1 MGTLTPNCK
10 FIANYM
16 EMIKSVYPI
25 IRYIAAVCVV
35 TGMVAC
41 TSSPGG
47 ETDPELN
54 EYPIAFQSPQ
64 MESRGA
70 VDDVQE
76 MSDFRVWGWRTP
88 KNESPVPVFEG
99 EKVSAGSWT
108 YEGGT
113 RYWVMD
119 QTYNFYAVH
128 PVFPLE
134 GNETTVNVTP
144 DGTFTINNFDC
155 SKTGDEAV
163 DLMTASAKGLI
174 YKTGETPQ
182 KVGLTFQHE
191 LAKVNIK
198 ATVEG
203 GNAIVT
209 KITFSGM
216 KTGGN
221 YKYNSASTDRWS
233 DTKSGSF
240 INETRQ
246 PLDTKGVDLLGDML
260 LIPQNVNNDI
270 KLKVEYIL
278 DGVQQTP
285 KEFTL
290 PATVE
295 KWEAGKSYRYT
306 ITFKGN
312 NIVFTVNVASWNH
325 STGGIITVE

>member
-1 MGTLTPNCK
+1 MASKLQFLMY
-10 FIANYM
+10 FI
-16 EMIKSVYPI
+16 ISVFSTFL
-25 IRYIAAVCVV
+25 A
-35 TGMVAC
+35 VAC
-41 TSSPGG
+41 TSDNDVPFPDSEAPSIDFEGSALTRG
-47 ETDPELN
+47 IVNAADDMS
-54 EYPIAFQSPQ
+54 AF
-64 MESRGA
+64 
-70 VDDVQE
+70 D
-76 MSDFRVWGWRTP
+76 VWGWY
-88 KNESPVPVFEG
+88 SPISGTGTARQVFDATL
-99 EKVSAGSWT
+99 VSRNGTTWT
-108 YEGGT
+108 YDNIQRWQQGNS
-113 RYWVMD
+113 Y
-119 QTYNFYAVH
+119 QFYAIY
-128 PVFPLE
+128 PSFDAE
-134 GNETTVNVTP
+134 CGYESASC
-144 DGTFTINNFDC
+144 DQKGTFTINNFDC

-163 DLMTASAKGLI
+163 DLMTAVQSVECGTDG
-174 YKTGETPQ
+174 YPG
-182 KVGLTFQHE
+182 KVSMPFQHE

-221 YKYNSASTDRWS
+221 YNSASTDRWS

>member
-1 MGTLTPNCK
+1 MASKLQFLMY
-10 FIANYM
+10 FI
-16 EMIKSVYPI
+16 ISVFSTFL
-25 IRYIAAVCVV
+25 A
-35 TGMVAC
+35 VAC
-41 TSSPGG
+41 TSDNDVPFPDSEAPSIDFEGSALTRG
-47 ETDPELN
+47 IVNAADDMS
-54 EYPIAFQSPQ
+54 AF
-64 MESRGA
+64 
-70 VDDVQE
+70 D
-76 MSDFRVWGWRTP
+76 VWGWY
-88 KNESPVPVFEG
+88 SPISGTGTARQVFDATL
-99 EKVSAGSWT
+99 VSRNGTTWT
-108 YEGGT
+108 YDNIQRWQQGNS
-113 RYWVMD
+113 Y
-119 QTYNFYAVH
+119 QFYAIY
-128 PVFPLE
+128 PSFDAE
-134 GNETTVNVTP
+134 CGYESASCDQ

-163 DLMTASAKGLI
+163 DLMTAVRSVECGTDG
-174 YKTGETPQ
+174 YPG
-182 KVGLTFQHE
+182 KVSMPFQHE

-221 YKYNSASTDRWS
+221 YNASTDRWS

>member
-1 MGTLTPNCK
+1 MASKLQFLMY
-10 FIANYM
+10 FI
-16 EMIKSVYPI
+16 ISVFSTFL
-25 IRYIAAVCVV
+25 A
-35 TGMVAC
+35 VAC
-41 TSSPGG
+41 TSDNDVPFPDSEAPSIDFEGSALTRG
-47 ETDPELN
+47 IVNAADDMS
-54 EYPIAFQSPQ
+54 AF
-64 MESRGA
+64 
-70 VDDVQE
+70 D
-76 MSDFRVWGWRTP
+76 VWGWY
-88 KNESPVPVFEG
+88 SPISGTGTARQVFDATL
-99 EKVSAGSWT
+99 VSRNGTTWT
-108 YEGGT
+108 YDNIQRWQQGNS
-113 RYWVMD
+113 Y
-119 QTYNFYAVH
+119 QFYAIY
-128 PVFPLE
+128 PSFDAE
-134 GNETTVNVTP
+134 CGYESASCDQ

-163 DLMTASAKGLI
+163 DLMTAVRSVECGTDG
-174 YKTGETPQ
+174 YPG
-182 KVGLTFQHE
+182 KVSMPFQHE

-221 YKYNSASTDRWS
+221 YNSARTDRWS

-240 INETRQ
+240 INEIHQ

-278 DGVQQTP
+278 DGVQPTS

-295 KWEAGKSYRYT
+295 KWEAGKSYKYT

>member
-1 MGTLTPNCK
+1 MASKLQFLMY
-10 FIANYM
+10 FI
-16 EMIKSVYPI
+16 ISVFSTFL
-25 IRYIAAVCVV
+25 A
-35 TGMVAC
+35 VAC
-41 TSSPGG
+41 TSDNDVPFPDSEAPSIDFEGSALTRG
-47 ETDPELN
+47 IVNAADDMS
-54 EYPIAFQSPQ
+54 AF
-64 MESRGA
+64 
-70 VDDVQE
+70 D
-76 MSDFRVWGWRTP
+76 VWGWY
-88 KNESPVPVFEG
+88 SPISGTGTARQVFDATL
-99 EKVSAGSWT
+99 VSRNGTTWT
-108 YEGGT
+108 YDNIQRWQQGNS
-113 RYWVMD
+113 Y
-119 QTYNFYAVH
+119 QFYAIY
-128 PVFPLE
+128 PSCDAE
-134 GNETTVNVTP
+134 CGYKSASCDQ
-144 DGTFTINNFDC
+144 DGIFTINNFDC

-163 DLMTASAKGLI
+163 DLMTAVRSVECGTDG
-174 YKTGETPQ
+174 YPG
-182 KVGLTFQHE
+182 KVSMPFQHE

-221 YKYNSASTDRWS
+221 YNSANTDRWS

>member
-1 MGTLTPNCK
+1 MASKLQFLMY
-10 FIANYM
+10 FI
-16 EMIKSVYPI
+16 ISVFSI
-25 IRYIAAVCVV
+25 FLA
-35 TGMVAC
+35 VAC
-41 TSSPGG
+41 TSDNDVPFPDSEAPSIDFEGSALTRG
-47 ETDPELN
+47 IVNAADDMS
-54 EYPIAFQSPQ
+54 AF
-64 MESRGA
+64 
-70 VDDVQE
+70 D
-76 MSDFRVWGWRTP
+76 VWGWY
-88 KNESPVPVFEG
+88 SPISGTGTARQVFDATL
-99 EKVSAGSWT
+99 VSRNGTTWT
-108 YEGGT
+108 YDNIQRWQQGNS
-113 RYWVMD
+113 Y
-119 QTYNFYAVH
+119 QFYAIY
-128 PVFPLE
+128 PSFDAE
-134 GNETTVNVTP
+134 CGYESASCDQ

-163 DLMTASAKGLI
+163 NLMTAVRSVECGTDG
-174 YKTGETPQ
+174 YPG
-182 KVGLTFQHE
+182 KVSMLFQHE

-221 YKYNSASTDRWS
+221 YNSASTDRWS

-240 INETRQ
+240 INEIRQ

-278 DGVQQTP
+278 DGVVQQTP

>member
-1 MGTLTPNCK
+1 MP
-10 FIANYM
+10 
-16 EMIKSVYPI
+16 
-25 IRYIAAVCVV
+25 
-35 TGMVAC
+35 
-41 TSSPGG
+41 
-47 ETDPELN
+47 
-54 EYPIAFQSPQ
+54 
-64 MESRGA
+64 
-70 VDDVQE
+70 
-76 MSDFRVWGWRTP
+76 
-88 KNESPVPVFEG
+88 
-99 EKVSAGSWT
+99 
-108 YEGGT
+108 
-113 RYWVMD
+113 
-119 QTYNFYAVH
+119 
-128 PVFPLE
+128 
-134 GNETTVNVTP
+134 
-144 DGTFTINNFDC
+144 
-155 SKTGDEAV
+155 
-163 DLMTASAKGLI
+163 
-174 YKTGETPQ
+174 
-182 KVGLTFQHE
+182 FQHE

-221 YKYNSASTDRWS
+221 YNSASTDRWS

>member
-1 MGTLTPNCK
+1 MASKLQFLMY
-10 FIANYM
+10 FI
-16 EMIKSVYPI
+16 ISVFSTFL
-25 IRYIAAVCVV
+25 A
-35 TGMVAC
+35 VAC
-41 TSSPGG
+41 TSDNDVPFPDIEAPSIDFEGSALTRG
-47 ETDPELN
+47 IVNTADDMS
-54 EYPIAFQSPQ
+54 AF
-64 MESRGA
+64 
-70 VDDVQE
+70 D
-76 MSDFRVWGWRTP
+76 VWGWYSPISGTGTSQQVFDATLVS
-88 KNESPVPVFEG
+88 KNG
-99 EKVSAGSWT
+99 TTWT
-108 YEGGT
+108 YDNIQRWQQGNS
-113 RYWVMD
+113 Y
-119 QTYNFYAVH
+119 QFYAIY
-128 PVFPLE
+128 PSFDAE
-134 GNETTVNVTP
+134 CGYESASC
-144 DGTFTINNFDC
+144 DQKGTFTINNFDC

-163 DLMTASAKGLI
+163 DLMTAVRSVECGTDG
-174 YKTGETPQ
+174 YPG
-182 KVGLTFQHE
+182 KVSMPFQHE

-221 YKYNSASTDRWS
+221 YNSASTDRWS

-278 DGVQQTP
+278 DGVKQTP

>member
-1 MGTLTPNCK
+1 MASKLQFLMY
-10 FIANYM
+10 FI
-16 EMIKSVYPI
+16 ISVFSTFL
-25 IRYIAAVCVV
+25 A
-35 TGMVAC
+35 VAC
-41 TSSPGG
+41 TSDNDVPFPDSEAPSIDFEGSALTRG
-47 ETDPELN
+47 IVNAADDMS
-54 EYPIAFQSPQ
+54 AF
-64 MESRGA
+64 
-70 VDDVQE
+70 D
-76 MSDFRVWGWRTP
+76 VWGWY
-88 KNESPVPVFEG
+88 SPISGTGTARQVFDATL
-99 EKVSAGSWT
+99 VSRNGTTWT
-108 YEGGT
+108 YDNIQRWQQGNS
-113 RYWVMD
+113 Y
-119 QTYNFYAVH
+119 QFYAIY
-128 PVFPLE
+128 PSFDE
-134 GNETTVNVTP
+134 SASCDQN
-144 DGTFTINNFDC
+144 GTFTINNFDC

-163 DLMTASAKGLI
+163 DLMTAVRSVECGTDG
-174 YKTGETPQ
+174 YPG
-182 KVGLTFQHE
+182 KVSMPFQHE

-221 YKYNSASTDRWS
+221 YNSASTDRWS

-240 INETRQ
+240 INETHQ

>member
-1 MGTLTPNCK
+1 MISKFHLYFIVSAFLT
-10 FIANYM
+10 FF
-16 EMIKSVYPI
+16 
-25 IRYIAAVCVV
+25 VV
-35 TGMVAC
+35 SC
-41 TSSPGG
+41 TSDNIMPSPDSEAPAIDFEGSALTRG
-47 ETDPELN
+47 VVNTADDMS
-54 EYPIAFQSPQ
+54 AF
-64 MESRGA
+64 
-70 VDDVQE
+70 D
-76 MSDFRVWGWRTP
+76 VWGWY
-88 KNESPVPVFEG
+88 SPISGTGTTQQVFEAVPVLNNG
-99 EKVSAGSWT
+99 TTWT
-108 YEGGT
+108 YDNIQRWQQGNS
-113 RYWVMD
+113 Y
-119 QTYNFYAVH
+119 QFYAIY
-128 PVFPLE
+128 PSFDAE
-134 GNETTVNVTP
+134 CGYESASC
-144 DGTFTINNFDC
+144 DQKGTFTINNFDC

-163 DLMTASAKGLI
+163 DLMTAVRSVECGTDG
-174 YKTGETPQ
+174 YPG
-182 KVGLTFQHE
+182 KVSMPFQHE

-221 YKYNSASTDRWS
+221 YKSASTDRWS

>member
-1 MGTLTPNCK
+1 MASKLQFLMY
-10 FIANYM
+10 FI
-16 EMIKSVYPI
+16 ISVFSI
-25 IRYIAAVCVV
+25 FLA
-35 TGMVAC
+35 VAC
-41 TSSPGG
+41 TSDNDVPFPDSEAPSIDFEGSALTRG
-47 ETDPELN
+47 IVNAADDMS
-54 EYPIAFQSPQ
+54 AF
-64 MESRGA
+64 
-70 VDDVQE
+70 D
-76 MSDFRVWGWRTP
+76 VWGWYY
-88 KNESPVPVFEG
+88 SPISGTGTARQVFDATL
-99 EKVSAGSWT
+99 VSRNGTTWT
-108 YEGGT
+108 YDNIQRWQQGNS
-113 RYWVMD
+113 Y
-119 QTYNFYAVH
+119 QFYAIY
-128 PVFPLE
+128 PSFDAE
-134 GNETTVNVTP
+134 CGYESASCDQN
-144 DGTFTINNFDC
+144 GFTIKNFDC

-163 DLMTASAKGLI
+163 DLMTAVRSVECGTDG
-174 YKTGETPQ
+174 YPG
-182 KVGLTFQHE
+182 KVSMPFQHE

-221 YKYNSASTDRWS
+221 YNSASTDRWS

-278 DGVQQTP
+278 DGVKQTP

>member
-1 MGTLTPNCK
+1 MASKLQFLMY
-10 FIANYM
+10 FI
-16 EMIKSVYPI
+16 ISVFSTFL
-25 IRYIAAVCVV
+25 A
-35 TGMVAC
+35 VAC
-41 TSSPGG
+41 TSDNDVPFPDSEAPSIDFEGSALTRG
-47 ETDPELN
+47 IVNAADDMS
-54 EYPIAFQSPQ
+54 AF
-64 MESRGA
+64 
-70 VDDVQE
+70 D
-76 MSDFRVWGWRTP
+76 VWGWY
-88 KNESPVPVFEG
+88 SPISGTGTARQVFDATL
-99 EKVSAGSWT
+99 VSRNGTTWT
-108 YEGGT
+108 YDNIQRWQQGNS
-113 RYWVMD
+113 Y
-119 QTYNFYAVH
+119 QFYAIY
-128 PVFPLE
+128 PSFDAE
-134 GNETTVNVTP
+134 CGYESASCDQNETFTI
-144 DGTFTINNFDC
+144 TINNFDC

-163 DLMTASAKGLI
+163 DLMTAVRSVECGTDG
-174 YKTGETPQ
+174 YPG
-182 KVGLTFQHE
+182 KVSMPFQHE

-221 YKYNSASTDRWS
+221 YNSESTDRWS

>member
-1 MGTLTPNCK
+1 MASKLQFLMY
-10 FIANYM
+10 FI
-16 EMIKSVYPI
+16 ISVFSTFL
-25 IRYIAAVCVV
+25 A
-35 TGMVAC
+35 VAC
-41 TSSPGG
+41 TSDNDVPFPDSEAPSIDFEGSALTRG
-47 ETDPELN
+47 IVNAADDMS
-54 EYPIAFQSPQ
+54 AF
-64 MESRGA
+64 
-70 VDDVQE
+70 D
-76 MSDFRVWGWRTP
+76 VWGWY
-88 KNESPVPVFEG
+88 SPISGTGTARQVFDATL
-99 EKVSAGSWT
+99 VSRNGTTWT
-108 YEGGT
+108 YDNIQRWQQGNS
-113 RYWVMD
+113 Y
-119 QTYNFYAVH
+119 QFYAIY
-128 PVFPLE
+128 PSFDAE
-134 GNETTVNVTP
+134 CGYESASC
-144 DGTFTINNFDC
+144 DQKGTFTINNFDC

-163 DLMTASAKGLI
+163 DLMTAVRSVKCGTDG
-174 YKTGETPQ
+174 YPD
-182 KVGLTFQHE
+182 KVSMPFQHE

-221 YKYNSASTDRWS
+221 YNSASTDRWS

-278 DGVQQTP
+278 DGVQQTL

>member
-1 MGTLTPNCK
+1 MASKLQFLMY
-10 FIANYM
+10 FI
-16 EMIKSVYPI
+16 ISVFSI
-25 IRYIAAVCVV
+25 FLA
-35 TGMVAC
+35 VAC
-41 TSSPGG
+41 TSDNDVPFPDSEAPSIDFEGSALTRG
-47 ETDPELN
+47 IVNAADDMS
-54 EYPIAFQSPQ
+54 AF
-64 MESRGA
+64 
-70 VDDVQE
+70 D
-76 MSDFRVWGWRTP
+76 VWGWY
-88 KNESPVPVFEG
+88 SPISGTGTARQVFDATL
-99 EKVSAGSWT
+99 VSRNGTTWT
-108 YEGGT
+108 YDNIQRWQQGNS
-113 RYWVMD
+113 Y
-119 QTYNFYAVH
+119 QFYAIY
-128 PVFPLE
+128 PSFDAE
-134 GNETTVNVTP
+134 CGYGSASCDQ
-144 DGTFTINNFDC
+144 DGIFTINNFDC

-163 DLMTASAKGLI
+163 DLMTAVRSVKCGTDG
-174 YKTGETPQ
+174 YPG
-182 KVGLTFQHE
+182 KVSMPFQHE

-221 YKYNSASTDRWS
+221 YNSASTDRWS

>member
-1 MGTLTPNCK
+1 MASKLQFLMY
-10 FIANYM
+10 FI
-16 EMIKSVYPI
+16 ISVFSI
-25 IRYIAAVCVV
+25 FLA
-35 TGMVAC
+35 VAC
-41 TSSPGG
+41 TSDNDVPFPDSEAPSIDFEGSALTRG
-47 ETDPELN
+47 IVNAADDMS
-54 EYPIAFQSPQ
+54 AF
-64 MESRGA
+64 
-70 VDDVQE
+70 D
-76 MSDFRVWGWRTP
+76 VWGWY
-88 KNESPVPVFEG
+88 SPISGTGTARQVFDATL
-99 EKVSAGSWT
+99 VSRNGTTWT
-108 YEGGT
+108 YDNIQRWQQGNS
-113 RYWVMD
+113 Y
-119 QTYNFYAVH
+119 QFYAIY
-128 PVFPLE
+128 PSFDAE
-134 GNETTVNVTP
+134 CGYGSASC
-144 DGTFTINNFDC
+144 DQAGIFTINNFDC

-163 DLMTASAKGLI
+163 DLMTAVRSVKCGTDG
-174 YKTGETPQ
+174 YPG
-182 KVGLTFQHE
+182 KVSMPFQHE

-221 YKYNSASTDRWS
+221 YNSASTDRWS

>member
-1 MGTLTPNCK
+1 MASKLQFLMY
-10 FIANYM
+10 FI
-16 EMIKSVYPI
+16 ISVFSTFL
-25 IRYIAAVCVV
+25 A
-35 TGMVAC
+35 VAC
-41 TSSPGG
+41 TSDNDVPFPDSEAPSIDFEGSALTRG
-47 ETDPELN
+47 IVNAADDMS
-54 EYPIAFQSPQ
+54 AF
-64 MESRGA
+64 
-70 VDDVQE
+70 D
-76 MSDFRVWGWRTP
+76 VWGWY
-88 KNESPVPVFEG
+88 SPISGTGTARQVFDATL
-99 EKVSAGSWT
+99 VSRNGTTWT
-108 YEGGT
+108 YDNIQRWQQGNS
-113 RYWVMD
+113 Y
-119 QTYNFYAVH
+119 QFYAIY
-128 PVFPLE
+128 PSFDAE
-134 GNETTVNVTP
+134 CGYESASCDQN
-144 DGTFTINNFDC
+144 GTFTINNFDC

-163 DLMTASAKGLI
+163 DLMTAVRSVECGTDG
-174 YKTGETPQ
+174 YPG
-182 KVGLTFQHE
+182 KVSMPFQHE

-221 YKYNSASTDRWS
+221 YTSTDRWS

-278 DGVQQTP
+278 DGVVQQTP

>member
-1 MGTLTPNCK
+1 MASKLQFLMY
-10 FIANYM
+10 FI
-16 EMIKSVYPI
+16 ISVFSTFL
-25 IRYIAAVCVV
+25 A
-35 TGMVAC
+35 VAC
-41 TSSPGG
+41 TSDNDVPFPDSEAPSIDFEGSALTRG
-47 ETDPELN
+47 IVNAADDMS
-54 EYPIAFQSPQ
+54 AF
-64 MESRGA
+64 
-70 VDDVQE
+70 D
-76 MSDFRVWGWRTP
+76 VWGWY
-88 KNESPVPVFEG
+88 SPISGTGTAQVFDATL
-99 EKVSAGSWT
+99 VSRNGTTWT
-108 YEGGT
+108 YDNIQRWQQGNI
-113 RYWVMD
+113 Y
-119 QTYNFYAVH
+119 QFYAIY
-128 PVFPLE
+128 PSFDAE
-134 GNETTVNVTP
+134 CGYESASC
-144 DGTFTINNFDC
+144 DQKGTFTINNFDC

-163 DLMTASAKGLI
+163 DLMTAVRSVECGTDG
-174 YKTGETPQ
+174 YPG
-182 KVGLTFQHE
+182 KVSMPFQHE

-221 YKYNSASTDRWS
+221 YNSASTDRWS

-278 DGVQQTP
+278 DGVEQTP

>member
-1 MGTLTPNCK
+1 MASKLQFLMY
-10 FIANYM
+10 FI
-16 EMIKSVYPI
+16 ISVFSI
-25 IRYIAAVCVV
+25 FLA
-35 TGMVAC
+35 VAC
-41 TSSPGG
+41 TSDNDVPFPDSEAPSIDFEGSALTRG
-47 ETDPELN
+47 IVNAADDMS
-54 EYPIAFQSPQ
+54 AF
-64 MESRGA
+64 
-70 VDDVQE
+70 D
-76 MSDFRVWGWRTP
+76 VWGWY
-88 KNESPVPVFEG
+88 SPISGTGTARQVFDATL
-99 EKVSAGSWT
+99 VSRNGTTWT
-108 YEGGT
+108 YDNIQRWQQGNS
-113 RYWVMD
+113 Y
-119 QTYNFYAVH
+119 QFYAIY
-128 PVFPLE
+128 PSFDAE
-134 GNETTVNVTP
+134 CGYESASCDQN
-144 DGTFTINNFDC
+144 GTFTINNFDC

-163 DLMTASAKGLI
+163 DLMTAVRSVECGTDG
-174 YKTGETPQ
+174 YPG
-182 KVGLTFQHE
+182 KVSMPFQHE

-221 YKYNSASTDRWS
+221 YNSASTDRWS

-240 INETRQ
+240 INETCQ

-278 DGVQQTP
+278 DGVKQTP

>member
-1 MGTLTPNCK
+1 MASKLQFLMY
-10 FIANYM
+10 FI
-16 EMIKSVYPI
+16 ISVFSTFL
-25 IRYIAAVCVV
+25 A
-35 TGMVAC
+35 VAC
-41 TSSPGG
+41 TSDNDVPFPDSEAPSIDFEGSALTRG
-47 ETDPELN
+47 IVNAADDMS
-54 EYPIAFQSPQ
+54 AF
-64 MESRGA
+64 
-70 VDDVQE
+70 D
-76 MSDFRVWGWRTP
+76 VWGWY
-88 KNESPVPVFEG
+88 SPISGTGTARQVFDATL
-99 EKVSAGSWT
+99 VSRNGTTWT
-108 YEGGT
+108 YDNIQRWQQGNS
-113 RYWVMD
+113 Y
-119 QTYNFYAVH
+119 QFYAIY
-128 PVFPLE
+128 PSFDAE
-134 GNETTVNVTP
+134 CGYESASCDQ

-163 DLMTASAKGLI
+163 DLMTAVRSVECGTDG
-174 YKTGETPQ
+174 YPG
-182 KVGLTFQHE
+182 KVSMPFQHE

-221 YKYNSASTDRWS
+221 YNSASTDRWS

-278 DGVQQTP
+278 DGVVQQTP

>member
-1 MGTLTPNCK
+1 MASKLQFLMY
-10 FIANYM
+10 FI
-16 EMIKSVYPI
+16 ISVFSI
-25 IRYIAAVCVV
+25 FLA
-35 TGMVAC
+35 VAC
-41 TSSPGG
+41 TSDNDVPFPDSEAPSIDFEGSALTRG
-47 ETDPELN
+47 IVNAADDMS
-54 EYPIAFQSPQ
+54 AF
-64 MESRGA
+64 
-70 VDDVQE
+70 D
-76 MSDFRVWGWRTP
+76 VWGWY
-88 KNESPVPVFEG
+88 SPISGTGTARQVFDATL
-99 EKVSAGSWT
+99 VSRNGTTWT
-108 YEGGT
+108 YDNIQRWQQGNS
-113 RYWVMD
+113 Y
-119 QTYNFYAVH
+119 QFYAIY
-128 PVFPLE
+128 PSFDAE
-134 GNETTVNVTP
+134 CGYESASCDQ

-163 DLMTASAKGLI
+163 DLMTAVRSVKCGTDG
-174 YKTGETPQ
+174 YPG
-182 KVGLTFQHE
+182 KVSMPFQHE

-221 YKYNSASTDRWS
+221 YNSASTDRWS

>member
-1 MGTLTPNCK
+1 MASKLQFLMY
-10 FIANYM
+10 FI
-16 EMIKSVYPI
+16 ISVFSI
-25 IRYIAAVCVV
+25 FLA
-35 TGMVAC
+35 VAC
-41 TSSPGG
+41 TSDNDVPFPDSEAPSIDFEGSALTRG
-47 ETDPELN
+47 IVNAADDMS
-54 EYPIAFQSPQ
+54 AF
-64 MESRGA
+64 
-70 VDDVQE
+70 D
-76 MSDFRVWGWRTP
+76 VWGWY
-88 KNESPVPVFEG
+88 SPISGTGTARQVFDATL
-99 EKVSAGSWT
+99 VSRNGTTWT
-108 YEGGT
+108 YDNIQRWQQGNS
-113 RYWVMD
+113 Y
-119 QTYNFYAVH
+119 QFYAIY
-128 PVFPLE
+128 PSFDAE
-134 GNETTVNVTP
+134 CGYGSASCDQ
-144 DGTFTINNFDC
+144 DGIFTINNFDC

-163 DLMTASAKGLI
+163 DLMTAVRSVKCGTDG
-174 YKTGETPQ
+174 YPG
-182 KVGLTFQHE
+182 KVSMPFQHE

-221 YKYNSASTDRWS
+221 YNSASTDRWS

-278 DGVQQTP
+278 DGVHQTP

>member
-1 MGTLTPNCK
+1 MASKLQFLMY
-10 FIANYM
+10 FI
-16 EMIKSVYPI
+16 ISVFSI
-25 IRYIAAVCVV
+25 FLA
-35 TGMVAC
+35 VAC
-41 TSSPGG
+41 TSDNDVPFPDSEAPSIDFEGSALTRG
-47 ETDPELN
+47 IVNAADDMS
-54 EYPIAFQSPQ
+54 AF
-64 MESRGA
+64 
-70 VDDVQE
+70 D
-76 MSDFRVWGWRTP
+76 VWGWY
-88 KNESPVPVFEG
+88 SPISGTGTARQVFDATL
-99 EKVSAGSWT
+99 VSRNGTTWT
-108 YEGGT
+108 YDNIQRWQQGNS
-113 RYWVMD
+113 Y
-119 QTYNFYAVH
+119 QFYAIY
-128 PVFPLE
+128 PSFDAE
-134 GNETTVNVTP
+134 CGYESASCDQ
-144 DGTFTINNFDC
+144 DGTFTIKNFDC

-163 DLMTASAKGLI
+163 DLMTAVRSVECGTDG
-174 YKTGETPQ
+174 YPG
-182 KVGLTFQHE
+182 KVSMPFQHE

-221 YKYNSASTDRWS
+221 YNSASTDRWS

>member
-1 MGTLTPNCK
+1 MASKLQFLMY
-10 FIANYM
+10 FI
-16 EMIKSVYPI
+16 ISVFSI
-25 IRYIAAVCVV
+25 FLA
-35 TGMVAC
+35 VAC
-41 TSSPGG
+41 TSDNDVPFPDSEAPSIDFEGSALTRG
-47 ETDPELN
+47 IVNAADDMS
-54 EYPIAFQSPQ
+54 AF
-64 MESRGA
+64 
-70 VDDVQE
+70 D
-76 MSDFRVWGWRTP
+76 VWGWY
-88 KNESPVPVFEG
+88 SPISGTGTARQVFDATL
-99 EKVSAGSWT
+99 VSRNGTTWT
-108 YEGGT
+108 YDNIQRWQQGNS
-113 RYWVMD
+113 Y
-119 QTYNFYAVH
+119 QFYAIY
-128 PVFPLE
+128 PSFDAE
-134 GNETTVNVTP
+134 CGYKSASCDQ

-163 DLMTASAKGLI
+163 DLMTAVRSVECGTDG
-174 YKTGETPQ
+174 YPG
-182 KVGLTFQHE
+182 KVSMPFQHE

-221 YKYNSASTDRWS
+221 YNSANTDRWS

>member
-1 MGTLTPNCK
+1 MASKLQFLMY
-10 FIANYM
+10 FI
-16 EMIKSVYPI
+16 ISVFSI
-25 IRYIAAVCVV
+25 FLA
-35 TGMVAC
+35 VAC
-41 TSSPGG
+41 TSDNDVPFPDSEAPSIDFEGSALTRG
-47 ETDPELN
+47 IVNAADDMS
-54 EYPIAFQSPQ
+54 AF
-64 MESRGA
+64 
-70 VDDVQE
+70 D
-76 MSDFRVWGWRTP
+76 VWGWY
-88 KNESPVPVFEG
+88 SPISGTGTARQVFDATL
-99 EKVSAGSWT
+99 VSRNGTTWT
-108 YEGGT
+108 YDNIQRWQQGNS
-113 RYWVMD
+113 Y
-119 QTYNFYAVH
+119 QFYAIY
-128 PVFPLE
+128 PSFDAE
-134 GNETTVNVTP
+134 CGYESASC
-144 DGTFTINNFDC
+144 DQKGAFTINNFDC

-163 DLMTASAKGLI
+163 DLMTAVRSVECGTDG
-174 YKTGETPQ
+174 YPG
-182 KVGLTFQHE
+182 KVSMPFQHE

-221 YKYNSASTDRWS
+221 YNSASTDRWS

>member
-1 MGTLTPNCK
+1 MASKLQFLMY
-10 FIANYM
+10 FI
-16 EMIKSVYPI
+16 ISVFSI
-25 IRYIAAVCVV
+25 FLA
-35 TGMVAC
+35 VAC
-41 TSSPGG
+41 TSDNDVPFPDSEAPSIDFEGSALTRG
-47 ETDPELN
+47 IVNAADDMS
-54 EYPIAFQSPQ
+54 AF
-64 MESRGA
+64 
-70 VDDVQE
+70 D
-76 MSDFRVWGWRTP
+76 VWGWY
-88 KNESPVPVFEG
+88 SPISGTGTARQVFDATL
-99 EKVSAGSWT
+99 VSRNGTTWT
-108 YEGGT
+108 YDNIQRWQQGNS
-113 RYWVMD
+113 Y
-119 QTYNFYAVH
+119 QFYAIY
-128 PVFPLE
+128 PSFDAE
-134 GNETTVNVTP
+134 CGYESASCDQN
-144 DGTFTINNFDC
+144 GTFTINNFDC

-163 DLMTASAKGLI
+163 DLMTAVRSVECGTDG
-174 YKTGETPQ
+174 YPG
-182 KVGLTFQHE
+182 KVSMPFQHE

-221 YKYNSASTDRWS
+221 YNSASTDRWS

-240 INETRQ
+240 INETCQ

-278 DGVQQTP
+278 DGVKQTP

-295 KWEAGKSYRYT
+295 KWEAGKSYRYI

>member
-1 MGTLTPNCK
+1 MASKLQFLMY
-10 FIANYM
+10 FI
-16 EMIKSVYPI
+16 ISVFSI
-25 IRYIAAVCVV
+25 FLA
-35 TGMVAC
+35 VAC
-41 TSSPGG
+41 TSDNDVPFPDSEAPSIDFEGSALTRG
-47 ETDPELN
+47 IVNAADDMS
-54 EYPIAFQSPQ
+54 AF
-64 MESRGA
+64 
-70 VDDVQE
+70 D
-76 MSDFRVWGWRTP
+76 VWGWY
-88 KNESPVPVFEG
+88 SPISGTGTARQVFDATL
-99 EKVSAGSWT
+99 VSRNGTTWT
-108 YEGGT
+108 YDNIQRWQQGNS
-113 RYWVMD
+113 Y
-119 QTYNFYAVH
+119 QFYAIY
-128 PVFPLE
+128 PSFDAE
-134 GNETTVNVTP
+134 CGYKSASC
-144 DGTFTINNFDC
+144 DQKGTFTINNFDC

-163 DLMTASAKGLI
+163 DLMTAVRSVECGTDG
-174 YKTGETPQ
+174 YPG
-182 KVGLTFQHE
+182 KVSMPFQHE

-221 YKYNSASTDRWS
+221 YNSASTDRWS

-278 DGVQQTP
+278 DDVQQQTP

>member
-1 MGTLTPNCK
+1 MASKLQFLMY
-10 FIANYM
+10 FI
-16 EMIKSVYPI
+16 ISVFSI
-25 IRYIAAVCVV
+25 FLA
-35 TGMVAC
+35 VAC
-41 TSSPGG
+41 TSDNDVPFPDSEAPSIDFEGSALTRG
-47 ETDPELN
+47 IVNAADDMS
-54 EYPIAFQSPQ
+54 AF
-64 MESRGA
+64 
-70 VDDVQE
+70 D
-76 MSDFRVWGWRTP
+76 VWGWY
-88 KNESPVPVFEG
+88 SPISGTGTARQVFDATL
-99 EKVSAGSWT
+99 VSRNGTTWT
-108 YEGGT
+108 YDNIQRWQQGNS
-113 RYWVMD
+113 Y
-119 QTYNFYAVH
+119 QFYAIY
-128 PVFPLE
+128 PSFDAE
-134 GNETTVNVTP
+134 CGYESASC
-144 DGTFTINNFDC
+144 DQKGIFTINNFDC

-163 DLMTASAKGLI
+163 DLMTAVRSVECGTDG
-174 YKTGETPQ
+174 YPG
-182 KVGLTFQHE
+182 KVSMPFQHE

-221 YKYNSASTDRWS
+221 YNASTDRWS

-278 DGVQQTP
+278 DGVQQL

>member
-1 MGTLTPNCK
+1 MASKLQFLMY
-10 FIANYM
+10 FI
-16 EMIKSVYPI
+16 ISVFSI
-25 IRYIAAVCVV
+25 FLA
-35 TGMVAC
+35 VAC
-41 TSSPGG
+41 TSDNDVPFPDSEAPSIDFEGSALTRG
-47 ETDPELN
+47 IVNAADDMS
-54 EYPIAFQSPQ
+54 AF
-64 MESRGA
+64 
-70 VDDVQE
+70 D
-76 MSDFRVWGWRTP
+76 VWGWY
-88 KNESPVPVFEG
+88 SPISGTGTARQVFDATL
-99 EKVSAGSWT
+99 VSRNGTTWT
-108 YEGGT
+108 YDNIQRWQQGN
-113 RYWVMD
+113 RY
-119 QTYNFYAVH
+119 QFYAIY
-128 PVFPLE
+128 PSFDAE
-134 GNETTVNVTP
+134 CGYESASCDQ

-163 DLMTASAKGLI
+163 DLMTAVRSVKCGTDG
-174 YKTGETPQ
+174 YPG
-182 KVGLTFQHE
+182 KVSMPFQHE

-221 YKYNSASTDRWS
+221 YNSASTDRWS

>member
-1 MGTLTPNCK
+1 MASKLQFLLY
-10 FIANYM
+10 FI
-16 EMIKSVYPI
+16 ISVFSI
-25 IRYIAAVCVV
+25 FLA
-35 TGMVAC
+35 VAC
-41 TSSPGG
+41 TSDNDVPFPDSEAPSIDFEGSALTRG
-47 ETDPELN
+47 IVNAADDMS
-54 EYPIAFQSPQ
+54 AF
-64 MESRGA
+64 
-70 VDDVQE
+70 D
-76 MSDFRVWGWRTP
+76 VWGWY
-88 KNESPVPVFEG
+88 SPISGTGTARQVFDATL
-99 EKVSAGSWT
+99 VSRNGTTWT
-108 YEGGT
+108 YDNIQRWQQGNS
-113 RYWVMD
+113 Y
-119 QTYNFYAVH
+119 QFYAIY
-128 PVFPLE
+128 PSFDAE
-134 GNETTVNVTP
+134 CGYGSASCDQ
-144 DGTFTINNFDC
+144 DGIFTINNFDC

-163 DLMTASAKGLI
+163 DLMTAVRSVKCGTDG
-174 YKTGETPQ
+174 YPG
-182 KVGLTFQHE
+182 KVSMPFQHE

-221 YKYNSASTDRWS
+221 YNSASTDRWS

>member
-1 MGTLTPNCK
+1 MASKLQFLMY
-10 FIANYM
+10 FI
-16 EMIKSVYPI
+16 ISVFSTFL
-25 IRYIAAVCVV
+25 A
-35 TGMVAC
+35 VAC
-41 TSSPGG
+41 TSDNDVPFPDSEAPSIDFEGSALTRG
-47 ETDPELN
+47 IVNAADDMS
-54 EYPIAFQSPQ
+54 AF
-64 MESRGA
+64 
-70 VDDVQE
+70 D
-76 MSDFRVWGWRTP
+76 VWGWY
-88 KNESPVPVFEG
+88 SPISGTGTARQVFDATL
-99 EKVSAGSWT
+99 VSRNGTTWT
-108 YEGGT
+108 YDNIQRWQQGNS
-113 RYWVMD
+113 Y
-119 QTYNFYAVH
+119 QFYAIY
-128 PVFPLE
+128 PSFDAE
-134 GNETTVNVTP
+134 CGYESASCDQN
-144 DGTFTINNFDC
+144 GIFTINNFDC

-163 DLMTASAKGLI
+163 DLMTAVRSVECGTDG
-174 YKTGETPQ
+174 YPG
-182 KVGLTFQHE
+182 KVSMPFQHE

-221 YKYNSASTDRWS
+221 YNASTDRWS

-278 DGVQQTP
+278 DGVQQL

>member
-1 MGTLTPNCK
+1 MASKLQFLMY
-10 FIANYM
+10 FI
-16 EMIKSVYPI
+16 ISVFSI
-25 IRYIAAVCVV
+25 FLA
-35 TGMVAC
+35 VAC
-41 TSSPGG
+41 TSDNDVPFPDSEAPSIDFEGSALTRG
-47 ETDPELN
+47 IVNAADDMS
-54 EYPIAFQSPQ
+54 AF
-64 MESRGA
+64 
-70 VDDVQE
+70 D
-76 MSDFRVWGWRTP
+76 VWGWY
-88 KNESPVPVFEG
+88 SPISGTGTARQVFDATL
-99 EKVSAGSWT
+99 VSRNGTTWT
-108 YEGGT
+108 YDNIQRWQQGNS
-113 RYWVMD
+113 Y
-119 QTYNFYAVH
+119 QFYAIY
-128 PVFPLE
+128 PSFDAE
-134 GNETTVNVTP
+134 CGYESASCDQ

-163 DLMTASAKGLI
+163 DLMTAVRSVECGTDG
-174 YKTGETPQ
+174 YPG
-182 KVGLTFQHE
+182 KVSMPFQHE

-221 YKYNSASTDRWS
+221 YNASTDRWS

>member
-1 MGTLTPNCK
+1 MASKLQFLMY
-10 FIANYM
+10 FI
-16 EMIKSVYPI
+16 ISVFSI
-25 IRYIAAVCVV
+25 FLA
-35 TGMVAC
+35 VAC
-41 TSSPGG
+41 TSDNDVPFPDSEAPSIDFEGSALTRG
-47 ETDPELN
+47 IVNAADDMS
-54 EYPIAFQSPQ
+54 AF
-64 MESRGA
+64 
-70 VDDVQE
+70 D
-76 MSDFRVWGWRTP
+76 VWGWY
-88 KNESPVPVFEG
+88 SPISGTGTARQVFDATL
-99 EKVSAGSWT
+99 VSRNGTTWT
-108 YEGGT
+108 YDNIQRWQQGNS
-113 RYWVMD
+113 Y
-119 QTYNFYAVH
+119 QFYAIY
-128 PVFPLE
+128 PSFDE
-134 GNETTVNVTP
+134 SASCDQN
-144 DGTFTINNFDC
+144 GTFTINNFDC

-163 DLMTASAKGLI
+163 DLMTAVRSVECGTDG
-174 YKTGETPQ
+174 YPG
-182 KVGLTFQHE
+182 KVSMPFQHE

-221 YKYNSASTDRWS
+221 YNSASTDRWS

-278 DGVQQTP
+278 DDVQQTP